1 MKDSFAVPVK
11 VDDEFR
17 IQLPDEAKAM
27 FDIKAGEEMIL
38 LGDKNQG
45 IALMTPDLANKKMG
59 PISASIL
66 NHARDLQ

>member
-11 VDDEFR
+11 VDDEFK
-17 IQLPDEAKAM
+17 IQLPDEAKVM
-27 FDIKAGEEMIL
+27 FDIKVGEEMVL

-59 PISASIL
+59 PISAKIL
-66 NHARDLQ
+66 SQALDM